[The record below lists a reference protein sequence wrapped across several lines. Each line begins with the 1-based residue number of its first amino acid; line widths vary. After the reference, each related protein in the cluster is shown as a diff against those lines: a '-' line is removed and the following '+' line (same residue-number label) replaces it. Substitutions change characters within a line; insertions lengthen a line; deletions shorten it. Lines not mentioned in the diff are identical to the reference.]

1 MSELCAL
8 ITRHCGGD
16 ITPTAV
22 PRLALFRS
30 SVTTALSPAMS
41 SPLFCVLARGRK
53 RIFLGHEE
61 FRYDPNSYLVASLD
75 LPVSGQVIE
84 APCLGMTLA
93 LDPAMLAALLLEMP
107 PGGGARSAT
116 KAIAVNP
123 LEDDLLN
130 PLLRLLRLLDRPG
143 DIPMLAPLIE
153 REMLYRLLCGPRREM
168 LRQLALPSSQLSQ
181 ISRAINLIR
190 HRYDKTIRVDELA
203 RIAGMSPTSLHR
215 HFRAVTAMSP
225 LQFQKR
231 IRLHEARRMLLSQK
245 LDAASVSFDVGYE
258 SPSQFSREY
267 RRLFG
272 APPGRDA
279 AQGRRERIAQA
290 VSQAVRASLLNESV
304 SKPAGENTIRQN
316 LPVFAETRRN
326 SRS

>member
-1 MSELCAL
+1 MPRL
-8 ITRHCGGD
+8 
-16 ITPTAV
+16 TPSAV
-22 PRLALFRS
+22 PRLTLFRS
-30 SVTTALSPAMS
+30 NVSTALSPAMS
-41 SPLFCVLARGRK
+41 DPVFCVLARGRK
-53 RIFLGHEE
+53 RIYLGHEE
-61 FRYDPNSYLVASLD
+61 FRYDPNSYMVASLD

-107 PGGGARSAT
+107 PDSEARTVT
-116 KAIAVNP
+116 KAVAVNP

-130 PLLRLLRLLDRPG
+130 PLLRLLQLLDQPG

-153 REMLYRLLCGPRREM
+153 REILYRLLCGPRGEM

-190 HRYDKTIRVDELA
+190 QRYDQAIRVDELA
-203 RIAGMSPTSLHR
+203 RTAGMSPTSFHR

-272 APPGRDA
+272 ASPRRDA
-279 AQGRRERIAQA
+279 AQA
-290 VSQAVRASLLNESV
+290 
-304 SKPAGENTIRQN
+304 
-316 LPVFAETRRN
+316 TRVARL
-326 SRS
+326 